1 MAAYAL
7 RRLLGMVPTLLAIL
21 LLSFLLV
28 RLSPGSPFS
37 QERALAPEVRAAL
50 DARYGLDKPVW
61 AQFGQYLWALGHG
74 DLGPSIRYPDRQV
87 RELIVLALPHTLLLG
102 SMALVWGLGAGLT
115 VGIAGAYG
123 AMVGRNRLQLVTLM
137 LTTLAQSLPSF
148 VLGPLL
154 VLTFAVGLDV
164 LPPAG
169 WGTLRH
175 VLLPALTLG
184 TVLAAHVARLSY
196 GGLCEI
202 RRTEFVRTAYAKGL
216 TPGTILRRHMLI
228 PGLMPLIT
236 YLGPAISG
244 ILVGSVATERIF
256 CVPGL
261 GPYFVDAALNRDYFL
276 IMGIVLLES
285 VLLLFC
291 NLAVDLVCAWLDPRI
306 RMGHG
311 R

>member
-1 MAAYAL
+1 
-7 RRLLGMVPTLLAIL
+7 
-21 LLSFLLV
+21 
-28 RLSPGSPFS
+28 
-37 QERALAPEVRAAL
+37 
-50 DARYGLDKPVW
+50 
-61 AQFGQYLWALGHG
+61 
-74 DLGPSIRYPDRQV
+74 
-87 RELIVLALPHTLLLG
+87 
-102 SMALVWGLGAGLT
+102 
-115 VGIAGAYG
+115 VGIAAAYG
-123 AMVGRNRLQLVTLM
+123 AMVGRKKLELVTVV

-154 VLTFAVGLDV
+154 VLAFAISLDL

-169 WGTLRH
+169 WGTWRH

-184 TVLAAHVARLSY
+184 TVLGAQVARLSY

-216 TPGTILRRHMLI
+216 SPWRILRRHMLI
-228 PGLMPLIT
+228 PGLMPLVT

-261 GPYFVDAALNRDYFL
+261 GPYLVDAAQNRDYFL

-285 VLLLFC
+285 VFLLSC

-306 RMGHG
+306 RMAG
-311 R
+311 RP